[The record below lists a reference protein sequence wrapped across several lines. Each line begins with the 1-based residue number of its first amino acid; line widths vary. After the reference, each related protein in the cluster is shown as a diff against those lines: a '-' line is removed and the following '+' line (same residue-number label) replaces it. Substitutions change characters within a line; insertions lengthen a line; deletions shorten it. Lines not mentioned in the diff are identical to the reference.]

1 MSITLSVITPV
12 YNGAKFI
19 AACIENVIA
28 QQCPVAEH
36 LILDACSSD
45 GTVEIIKKYADKYP
59 HLRWIS
65 EKDQGQ
71 SDAMNKGIA
80 MARGSIISFLNVD
93 DFYEPNT
100 LNRILERFDTLPE
113 PALLAGNCRVLDD
126 RDNLLFVNRPAKLRL
141 QDIVLD
147 PFINPWPINPAAY
160 FYHKSLHDKAGFY
173 DTKENYALDLDFLLR
188 AVQVAHVTYVNE
200 TWGNFRF
207 IEGTKTF
214 NDTKV
219 GANVHR
225 FQAVLDSY
233 KKDLPPRV
241 QKWFKIY
248 KAFVVFR
255 HWLGYI
261 KTPNLFFQVL
271 TAKVKR
277 KLSQAKTP

>member
-1 MSITLSVITPV
+1 MANLIELSVITPV
-12 YNGAKFI
+12 YNGEKY
-19 AACIENVIA
+19 IEQCLKNVVE
-28 QQCPVAEH
+28 QDCDSLEH
-36 LILDACSSD
+36 IIMDARSTD
-45 GTVEIIKKYADKYP
+45 RTVEIVQSYARKYP
-59 HLRWIS
+59 HIRLIS
-65 EKDQGQ
+65 EKDNGQ

-80 MARGSIISFLNVD
+80 LAKGKIIGFLNVD
-93 DFYEPNT
+93 DYYEPQV
-100 LNRILERFDTLPE
+100 LKRVKQFFFVLPE
-113 PALLAGNCRVLDD
+113 PTLLVGNCRVLDAY
-126 RDNLLFVNRPAKLRL
+126 DNLLFMNRPAKLRL

-188 AVQVAHVTYVNE
+188 AVQVAHLTYVNE

-214 NDTKV
+214 NDTQA

-233 KKDLPPRV
+233 KKDLPPKV
-241 QKWFKIY
+241 QKWFKFY
-248 KAFVVFR
+248 KAVVISK

-261 KTPNLFFQVL
+261 KTPGLFFQVL
-271 TAKVKR
+271 TAKLKR
-277 KLSQAKTP
+277 KLSL